1 MLLELPAHERDAAY
15 AYLSVTSGLE
25 LLTNSAARRRFE
37 RPACIS
43 VLDYTTG
50 IGADHATYSASVS
63 VPGENQSRVLA
74 VGNLAETCFAFEI
87 HQAFLSLA
95 NERATRIPESRV
107 RTLGFRMGEGK
118 KSFRIGPV
126 RGIDSTS
133 PGGVVGAE
141 ARAVAQSHAASKL
154 VWRHF
159 SDMNE
164 AITRQ
169 LEGVPLKKAEV
180 SSAVRALYISR
191 GDESAAAYHKFRSA
205 VVDFLRARHLIQ
217 RRILGRRIF
226 EEFTLRGGGA
236 EHRAATAG
244 PVPAAV
250 AAASPLRPAALQ
262 LGQLPS
268 PPSPLTGDLARRM
281 RLRLQGLE
289 TAQRSPTA
297 ASPLA
302 SSVPRSPVLS
312 PLMGDLAERLRSQ
325 AQLQRRSP
333 PQIPPRALAM
343 LLQPG
348 QGAGE
353 ISDEGS
359 FHDSRSTST
368 SSRAS
373 SLDRSW
379 LSETDEPRYA
389 SV

>member
-1 MLLELPAHERDAAY
+1 
-15 AYLSVTSGLE
+15 
-25 LLTNSAARRRFE
+25 
-37 RPACIS
+37 
-43 VLDYTTG
+43 
-50 IGADHATYSASVS
+50 
-63 VPGENQSRVLA
+63 
-74 VGNLAETCFAFEI
+74 
-87 HQAFLSLA
+87 
-95 NERATRIPESRV
+95 V

-250 AAASPLRPAALQ
+250 AAASPPRPAALQ

-268 PPSPLTGDLARRM
+268 PPSPLTKPAC
-281 RLRLQGLE
+281 
-289 TAQRSPTA
+289 AF
-297 ASPLA
+297 
-302 SSVPRSPVLS
+302 
-312 PLMGDLAERLRSQ
+312 SQ
-325 AQLQRRSP
+325 Y
-333 PQIPPRALAM
+333 
-343 LLQPG
+343 
-348 QGAGE
+348 
-353 ISDEGS
+353 
-359 FHDSRSTST
+359 T
-368 SSRAS
+368 
-373 SLDRSW
+373 
-379 LSETDEPRYA
+379 
-389 SV
+389 